1 MTNSE
6 QKRSGLM
13 SPSNDIFSLKRLWFV
28 LLLIFDMANAF
39 NFVLSSDGQ
48 VMTSPDCDFTGND
61 IGSAIVSTTN
71 TNNVAQC
78 GVRCAKNP
86 NCNYFTYNPTTL
98 MCWLKKPFPAGSVPA
113 VSAGPS
119 CGYVVKRPS
128 TLDTCSC
135 DYSSPGCRVT
145 KAASPGEA
153 CNCVIQFVPSSSQY
167 SPPSLICKGNVIACL
182 DPSSF
187 SCRYPG
193 TDQLSCLQGQGNCL
207 GYPPTPPPTTTTTT
221 TTSTTTITPPVGGTC
236 DCDIQF
242 EFPELYR
249 AYIIRAVF
257 GASLASGCKVSHLAP
272 SGLVN
277 ILKIILVLLLNK
289 YLIRFCKKSCYII
302 SGL

>member
-98 MCWLKKPFPAGSVPA
+98 MCWLKKPYPVGGNIIAAISPGAF
-113 VSAGPS
+113 
-119 CGYVVKRPS
+119 CGYVIARPQ
-128 TLDTCSC
+128 
-135 DYSSPGCRVT
+135 
-145 KAASPGEA
+145 A
-153 CNCVIQFVPSSSQY
+153 
-167 SPPSLICKGNVIACL
+167 
-182 DPSSF
+182 
-187 SCRYPG
+187 
-193 TDQLSCLQGQGNCL
+193 
-207 GYPPTPPPTTTTTT
+207 
-221 TTSTTTITPPVGGTC
+221 TC
-236 DCDIQF
+236 DCDYFQPNGGILDVRANILQF
-242 EFPELYR
+242 L
-249 AYIIRAVF
+249 F
-257 GASLASGCKVSHLAP
+257 GGGSGCKVSKQAP
-272 SGLVN
+272 IGLVKD
-277 ILKIILVLLLNK
+277 ILQMILVLLLNK
-289 YLIRFCKKSCYII
+289 
-302 SGL
+302 